1 MFLKVIRPRT
11 YIDYYLILQ
20 DIQPDITVPLPG
32 FSTKK
37 VSKKPHAFKI
47 WHYSG
52 KMKTYLLQFDDDDSM
67 KKCTYV

>member
-1 MFLKVIRPRT
+1 MLSV
-11 YIDYYLILQ
+11 LSNLQ

-67 KKCTYV
+67 KKCINIYLAKYLLT